1 MALTKVTNSM
11 ISGDVFSVLDYS
23 SLVFTHTAK
32 AGGTNTIPSF
42 QSWKL
47 AIQAACDA
55 AYANGGGVVL
65 LPAKGSSYLID
76 DAVVVKS
83 NTRFVAEE
91 WIELG
96 DYTTFGA
103 TFYASGENIEVLGLR
118 LNCNFIYFGIS
129 GDNGATATGLNPTTE
144 EPDFTDTYLGTNIK
158 FIDARVKNCAFG
170 TVDVQS
176 TTGSPLNYY
185 YGGKAFQ
192 FELLLSNVM
201 VDNAVAENCAIGYST
216 VRGAGAPVVGPII
229 FSNVT
234 ASLCGMFA
242 YVGQS
247 TGTQSPSV
255 TSLNELGDKA
265 QVIFSNFVANECGI
279 NAAQNG
285 SLVSA
290 PIYLDGAC
298 YTKFDAGIVI
308 NKDPADFPN
317 SFIRGRHRYCEFT
330 NVIFSGDCDSVINNS
345 TTRVDASGYNGA
357 ATTYLQS
364 GYNRYSIEYRGD
376 HAYVLDAD
384 GAETYAPMINSK
396 IDIITQSDATVE
408 IVSTAVSSFNS
419 FIQLTSPT
427 KLLQATTVAL
437 AYDRNYI
444 NFAFNNPY
452 AITFGTTNPNGDLDN
467 ASEVIFGTV
476 KTAYKLTNPL
486 IAGATQ
492 DYLFTQADHGKSAF
506 TIYANGNSDTGSYAM
521 SIMRMD
527 NSNPPNITLISLGN
541 NLLTFTTPSAGTL
554 RFTNGTAVTQTSDI
568 SFLRIA

>member
-11 ISGDVFSVLDYS
+11 ILGDVFSVQDYA

-32 AGGTNTIPSF
+32 PGGTNTIASF

-76 DAVVVKS
+76 DAVIVKS
-83 NTRFVAEE
+83 NTRFICEE

-103 TFYASGENIEVLGLR
+103 SFYASGENIEVVGLR
-118 LNCNFIYFGIS
+118 LDNNFIYNGIS
-129 GDNGATATGLNPTTE
+129 GDNGATATGLDPATQQ
-144 EPDFTDTYLGTNIK
+144 PDFTDTYLGTNIK
-158 FIDARVKNCAFG
+158 FIDARVKDCAFG

-176 TTGSPLNYY
+176 PTGSPLNYY

-192 FELLLSNVM
+192 FELYLSNVM

-216 VRGAGAPVVGPII
+216 IRGSTPPTVGPII
-229 FSNVT
+229 FNNVT

-247 TGTQSPSV
+247 TGTQSASL

-279 NAAQNG
+279 AAAQNG
-285 SLVSA
+285 SLLSS

-298 YTKFDAGIVI
+298 YTKFSNGIVV
-308 NKDPADFPN
+308 NADPADFPK
-317 SFIRGRHRYCEFT
+317 SFIRGRHRYCEFN
-330 NVIFSGDCDSVINNS
+330 NVIFSGDCDTIINNS
-345 TTRVDASGYNGA
+345 TTRVDAGGYNGA

-364 GYNRYSIEYRGD
+364 GYNRYSFEYRGD
-376 HAYVLDAD
+376 HAYVIDTD
-384 GAETYAPMINSK
+384 GTETYAPIVNSK
-396 IDIITQSDATVE
+396 FDVVTHTDATVAV
-408 IVSTAVSSFNS
+408 VSTPVGSFNS
-419 FIQLTSPT
+419 FLQLTSPT
-427 KLLQATTVAL
+427 KVVQATTVAL

-444 NFAFNNPY
+444 NFAYNNPY
-452 AITFGTTNPNGDLDN
+452 AITFGTTNPDGDLDN
-467 ASEVIFGTV
+467 ASEVVFGTIR
-476 KTAYKLTNPL
+476 TAYKLTNTL
-486 IAGATQ
+486 AAGATQ
-492 DYLFTQADHGKSAF
+492 DYSFTQADHAKSAWLV
-506 TIYANGNSDTGSYAM
+506 YANGNVNTASYAM
-521 SIMRMD
+521 SVMRMD
-527 NSNPPNITLISLGN
+527 DASPPNITLISLGN
-541 NLLTFTTPSAGTL
+541 NLLTLTSPGAGTL
-554 RFTNGTAVTQTSDI
+554 RFTNGSAVTQTTDI